1 MSDYPSSSLAYPLL
15 NQLLDSL
22 LPSPVS
28 STSSTFTLS
37 TMDTSLSVTSSSSDT
52 SLSVASSSSSS
63 SVSSTP
69 TIQPPLSSLVT
80 TTTLQPPLSSL
91 ATTTPSLQIPVISSL
106 PHPTLL
112 PISTIPLHPHD
123 AVATSPN
130 LQQFSAVRQL
140 THDLQ
145 IKKPRHPKR
154 PQLSNGNGPP
164 VRRLVH
170 TVVYKQKLSQYINAL
185 KMYEK
190 HLDELI
196 YQTTLQLDI
205 INNKLPPS
213 KLRTFNSPPFT
224 NRPLSPLTIQIPPH
238 NCSHYNN
245 YIQCTTPHCSHV
257 PVKYTCHS
265 PLPPLSL
272 SPALIPI
279 RIEPITPPSQSP
291 TPLNDLDNLV
301 TSLNDVD

>member
-15 NQLLDSL
+15 NQLLDSS
-22 LPSPVS
+22 LPFPVS

-37 TMDTSLSVTSSSSDT
+37 PMDT

-63 SVSSTP
+63 SSPVSSTP
-69 TIQPPLSSLVT
+69 ILQQPLSSLVT
-80 TTTLQPPLSSL
+80 TTS
-91 ATTTPSLQIPVISSL
+91 SLQIPVISSL
-106 PHPTLL
+106 PHSTLL
-112 PISTIPLHPHD
+112 TNSTVPLHPHD

-145 IKKPRHPKR
+145 IRKPRHPKR
-154 PQLSNGNGPP
+154 PQFASHGNVPP

-170 TVVYKQKLSQYINAL
+170 TVVYKQKLSQYIDAL
-185 KMYEK
+185 KMYET

-196 YQTTLQLDI
+196 HQTTLELDN

-213 KLRTFNSPPFT
+213 KLRKFKSPPFI
-224 NRPLSPLTIQIPPH
+224 NRPLCPLTIQIPSH

-245 YIQCTTPHCSHV
+245 YIQ
-257 PVKYTCHS
+257 
-265 PLPPLSL
+265 
-272 SPALIPI
+272 
-279 RIEPITPPSQSP
+279 
-291 TPLNDLDNLV
+291 
-301 TSLNDVD
+301 